1 MSKQQKSYRL
11 AEDRGL
17 SLRLY
22 FRELLLALIVST
34 ILSAFIVVY
43 KQMGRVEVMDSIAY
57 FVFLYLLL
65 MATFVLRR
73 RIKRAE

>member
-57 FVFLYLLL
+57 FAFLYLLL